1 MPRLKVLT
9 TSGAAGRQ
17 LLEETLAALAAEGYA
32 RSGVSEGGEWS
43 ALISAGRTGSLF
55 DEKRVTV
62 VEGAEL
68 LGPFPE
74 ALEPFLEEEGAAEVI
89 LLVYEASPTKLFAPE
104 IKKKVSFL
112 RAGTTS
118 LAPWE
123 RKGWILS
130 LAKEMNV
137 CLSDDG
143 AAFLAEMLDDP
154 GELRSEVAKLGR
166 YAAGEVVTGDMV
178 KNLSFDEGKSRMLS
192 FLDAF
197 CTARTGE
204 VFSCLEHLKK
214 EESVLPLV
222 TALYNRIRPAL
233 YLGLFPDRGGE
244 WVRLVLQIKEY
255 PLKMSREALRRYS
268 ARALGDLGA
277 GLISLSWKEKTSSA
291 EGWFGFEALL
301 VRCMESGGSK

>member
-1 MPRLKVLT
+1 MPRLKALT

-17 LLEETLAALAAEGYA
+17 LLEDTLAALAAEGYT

-62 VEGAEL
+62 VEGAEF
-68 LGPFPE
+68 LGPFPD

-89 LLVYEASPTKLFAPE
+89 LLVYESAPTKLFAPE
-104 IKKKVSFL
+104 IKKKVGFL
-112 RAGTTS
+112 RPETTS

-123 RKGWILS
+123 RKGWLMKV
-130 LAKEMNV
+130 AKEMDV
-137 CLSDDG
+137 HMSDDG

-154 GELRSEVAKLGR
+154 GELRSEVGKLGR

-178 KNLSFDEGKSRMLS
+178 KSLSFDEGKSRMLS

-197 CTARTGE
+197 CAGRAGE
-204 VFSCLEHLKK
+204 IFSCLEHLKK
-214 EESVLPLV
+214 EDSVLPLV

-233 YLGLFPDRGGE
+233 YLELFPERGGD

-255 PLKMSREALRRYS
+255 PLKMSREALRHYP
-268 ARALGDLGA
+268 ARALADLAA
-277 GLISLSWKEKTSSA
+277 GLIALSWKEKTSTA

-301 VRCMESGGSK
+301 ARCMGSAGNT